1 MKNIKREYDT
11 QVVASFEVTKT
22 SEVIIYYDFY
32 GGKAWANIRKFLK
45 SEKYTGPTGD
55 GIKFEPELLPN
66 VISALED
73 AKGQF
78 DFLSDQE
85 FLRVPK
91 NKSRDLVIHA
101 SMYKGSVGIDF
112 REWFKSKEGG
122 GWAPQGIRVR
132 AEYLPELVECLKK
145 MAGTKIKLKELGLQ
159 ASLDFEAGTTKKN
172 THSDVSGVPDRLKGL
187 FAVEEEDG
195 D

>member
-1 MKNIKREYDT
+1 LKNTKREFGT

-22 SEVIIYYDFY
+22 SEVIIYYDY
-32 GGKAWANIRKFLK
+32 YSGKEWANIRKFLK
-45 SEKYTGPTGD
+45 SKKYTGPTGD

-73 AKGQF
+73 AEGQF
-78 DFLSDQE
+78 DSLSDQE
-85 FLRVPK
+85 FLRAPK

-132 AEYLPELVECLKK
+132 AEYLPELIECLKK
-145 MAGTKIKLKELGLQ
+145 MAGTKIKLKELGPQ
-159 ASLDFEAGTTKKN
+159 TSLDFEASTTNKDI
-172 THSDVSGVPDRLKGL
+172 HSDVSGVPDRLKGL

>member
-1 MKNIKREYDT
+1 MKNPKREYDT

-32 GGKAWANIRKFLK
+32 SGKEWANIRKFLK
-45 SEKYTGPTGD
+45 SNKYTGPTGD
-55 GIKFEPELLPN
+55 GIKFEPELLPS

-73 AKGQF
+73 AGGQF
-78 DFLSDQE
+78 DSLSDQE
-85 FLRVPK
+85 FLRAPK

-132 AEYLPELVECLKK
+132 AEYLPELIEGLKK
-145 MAGTKIKLKELGLQ
+145 MAGTKIRLRELGPQ
-159 ASLDFEAGTTKKN
+159 SLA
-172 THSDVSGVPDRLKGL
+172 
-187 FAVEEEDG
+187 
-195 D
+195 

>member
-1 MKNIKREYDT
+1 MKDIKREFDT

-32 GGKAWANIRKFLK
+32 AGKAWANIRKFLK

-55 GIKFEPELLPN
+55 GIKFEPELLPT
-66 VISALED
+66 VINALEN
-73 AKGQF
+73 AEQQF
-78 DFLSDQE
+78 DSLSDQE

-91 NKSRDLVIHA
+91 NMSRDFVIHA
-101 SMYKGSVGIDF
+101 STYKGSVGIDF

-122 GWAPQGIRVR
+122 GWAPQGIRFR
-132 AEYLPELVECLKK
+132 AEYLPELIGCLRK
-145 MAGTKIKLKELGLQ
+145 MAGTKIELKELGLQ
-159 ASLDFEAGTTKKN
+159 ASLDFEASTAKKKV
-172 THSDVSGVPDRLKGL
+172 HSDVCGVPDRLKGL

>member
-1 MKNIKREYDT
+1 LKNTKREYDT
-11 QVVASFEVTKT
+11 QVIASFEVTKT
-22 SEVIIYYDFY
+22 SEVIIYYDY
-32 GGKAWANIRKFLK
+32 YSGKEWANIRKFLK
-45 SEKYTGPTGD
+45 SKKYTGPTGD

-73 AKGQF
+73 AERQF
-78 DFLSDQE
+78 DSLNDQE
-85 FLRVPK
+85 FLRAPK

-112 REWFKSKEGG
+112 REWFNSKEGG

-132 AEYLPELVECLKK
+132 AEYLPELLECLKK
-145 MAGTKIKLKELGLQ
+145 MAGTKIKLRELGPQ
-159 ASLDFEAGTTKKN
+159 TSLDFETSTNKN
-172 THSDVSGVPDRLKGL
+172 IHSDVSGVPDRLKG
-187 FAVEEEDG
+187 FFTVEEEDG

>member
-1 MKNIKREYDT
+1 MKHTKREFDT

-22 SEVIIYYDFY
+22 SEVNIYYDY
-32 GGKAWANIRKFLK
+32 YAGKAWANIRKFLK

-55 GIKFEPELLPN
+55 GIKFEPQYLPN

-73 AKGQF
+73 AARQF
-78 DFLSDQE
+78 DSLIDQE

-91 NKSRDLVIHA
+91 NNSRDLVIHA

-132 AEYLPELVECLKK
+132 AEYLPELIECFKK
-145 MAGTKIKLKELGLQ
+145 MAGTRINLRELGLQ
-159 ASLDFEAGTTKKN
+159 DSLDFEAGTTNKSIH
-172 THSDVSGVPDRLKGL
+172 TDVSGVPDRLKGL
-187 FAVEEEDG
+187 FAVEDDNG

>member
-1 MKNIKREYDT
+1 MKSTKKEFDT

-66 VISALED
+66 VITALEN
-73 AKGQF
+73 AERQF
-78 DFLSDQE
+78 DSLSDQE

-91 NKSRDLVIHA
+91 NKSRDFVIHA
-101 SMYKGSVGIDF
+101 SMFKGSVGIDF
-112 REWFKSKEGG
+112 REWFKAKEGG
-122 GWAPQGIRVR
+122 GWAPQGIRFR
-132 AEYLPELVECLKK
+132 AEYLPELIACLKK
-145 MAGTKIKLKELGLQ
+145 MANTKIELKELGLQ
-159 ASLDFEAGTTKKN
+159 ASLDFAASTTNKKIY
-172 THSDVSGVPDRLKGL
+172 SDVRGVPERLKGL